1 MDKPRVGLLGA
12 SSPVGHC
19 LLSRLTGAGYV
30 VTAWSRKAA
39 GDERA
44 QTRNVDWRLLP
55 NDRPPENLLPAWIC
69 AAPVWTLPDYFTMI
83 ETFGVRKIVAI
94 SSTSRF
100 TKTNSSDAEERATAQ
115 RLADAEERLQE
126 WSEHNGI
133 QCVVLQPTLIYGD
146 GRDKNV
152 AEIAHFIRRFGFFPV
167 FGKAQG
173 LRQPI
178 HADDLAQACVVALMT
193 EMADVPRYRSYV
205 VSGGEALPYREMA
218 GRIFQAL
225 GKPARFL
232 TVPLTVFRA
241 AAWIARFHPRCRH
254 WTMAMAERMNRDMAF
269 NHSDA
274 KRDFGFSPRPFRPG
288 PDDVAG

>member
-1 MDKPRVGLLGA
+1 MDKPRAGLLGA
-12 SSPVGHC
+12 SSPVGHR
-19 LLSRLTGAGYV
+19 LLSRLTEAGYA
-30 VTAWSRKAA
+30 VTAWSRKT
-39 GDERA
+39 GGGERA
-44 QTRNVDWRLLP
+44 QMRNVDWRLLP
-55 NDRPPENLLPAWIC
+55 NDRPPENSLPVWVC
-69 AAPVWTLPDYFTMI
+69 AAPIWTLPDYFTMI
-83 ETFGVRKIVAI
+83 EAFGVRKIVAI

-100 TKTNSSDAEERATAQ
+100 TKTDSSDAEERATAR
-115 RLADAEERLQE
+115 RLADTEKRLQE
-126 WSEHNGI
+126 WSERNGI

-152 AEIAHFIRRFGFFPV
+152 AEIARFIRRFGFFPV

-178 HADDLAQACVVALMT
+178 HADDLAQACVAALT
-193 EMADVPRYRSYV
+193 TGAAIPLYRTYV

-232 TVPLTVFRA
+232 TVPLPVFRIA
-241 AAWIARFHPRCRH
+241 ARIARFHPRCRH
-254 WTMAMAERMNRDMAF
+254 WTLAMAERMNRDMAF
-269 NHSDA
+269 SHSEA

-288 PDDVAG
+288 PNDVAG